1 MDAATLIAALAG
13 LVGALVGAA
22 AGYLG
27 AVRAAARANRPAWTS
42 TAIDAARLLLAS
54 NDPAS
59 RAEGARLLEAAARAI
74 GGAVDAPDQLRRATR
89 GRHLVEALDRVR
101 TDGAAGPAS
110 RPGRPDTSRRTA
122 LGGPGAAV
130 TAQDLDAAAA
140 EVRAFRAAGLVPDPA
155 VSALAS
161 AGPR

>member
-1 MDAATLIAALAG
+1 MDAATVIAALAG
-13 LVGALVGAA
+13 LLGALVGAV

-54 NDPAS
+54 HDPAS

-74 GGAVDAPDQLRRATR
+74 GSAVDAPDQLRRATR
-89 GRHLVEALDRVR
+89 GAHLAEVLDRVR
-101 TDGAAGPAS
+101 TDGATGAAPQP
-110 RPGRPDTSRRTA
+110 RQPDPSRRTA
-122 LGGPGAAV
+122 VGDPGTSV
-130 TAQDLDAAAA
+130 TVQDVDAAAA

-155 VSALAS
+155 VVAVARGGSA
-161 AGPR
+161 